1 MEKAKCPLCEA
12 DIKVPMKKIGY
23 EFSCPECNERI
34 VVKQINP
41 LVLDFATDEDEE
53 EDIKFEKM

>member
-12 DIKVPMKKIGY
+12 QISVPVKKIGY

-41 LVLDFATDEDEE
+41 LILDLALEDYEE
-53 EDIKFEKM
+53 ENTKFEKM

>member
-12 DIKVPMKKIGY
+12 EIKVPFKRLGY

-34 VVKQINP
+34 VVKQIEP
-41 LVLDFATDEDEE
+41 LVLDLALDDEE
-53 EDIKFEKM
+53 EEDVRFEKM

>member
-12 DIKVPMKKIGY
+12 LITVPLKKIGY
-23 EFSCPECNERI
+23 EFSCPECNERV

-41 LVLDFATDEDEE
+41 LILDLALNDYDSEDV
-53 EDIKFEKM
+53 KFEKM

>member
-12 DIKVPMKKIGY
+12 EIKVPVKRLGY

-34 VVKQINP
+34 VVKQIEP
-41 LVLDFATDEDEE
+41 LVLDLALEDEE
-53 EDIKFEKM
+53 DEDVRFEKM

>member
-12 DIKVPMKKIGY
+12 IIEVPLKKIGY
-23 EFSCPECNERI
+23 EFSCPECKERI

-41 LVLDFATDEDEE
+41 LVLDLALEDDEE
-53 EDIKFEKM
+53 EDIRFEKM